1 MEELRFINKVWISP
15 KEKAAERVLK
25 TCCWVYLF
33 LDMILM
39 LMEGIRPRSVLSGA
53 AVFFAVFFI
62 RSNVKRRGHYTE
74 TECRIRFEEK
84 RIQWDYPGIDLD
96 DGKGMV
102 SLQYDIDGNKIKNIS
117 VSHELRSIRLECS
130 PLLSYG
136 RKGVIKTIDYKKGN
150 RSCVLI
156 LYYDDMARMQE
167 LINKYIHV
175 RMQTVD

>member
-74 TECRIRFEEK
+74 TECQIRFEEK
-84 RIQWDYPGIDLD
+84 RIQWDYPGIDLG
-96 DGKGMV
+96 DGRGTV
-102 SLQYDIDGNKIKNIS
+102 SLGYDIAAHKIKNIS
-117 VSHELRSIRLECS
+117 LSHEMRSIRLECS
-130 PLLSYG
+130 PLIYYDY
-136 RKGVIKTIDYKKGN
+136 KGMVKTIDYEKKDK
-150 RSCVLI
+150 SCVLI
-156 LYYDDMARMQE
+156 LYHDNVSRIRDLLNQYT
-167 LINKYIHV
+167 HV
-175 RMQTVD
+175 KIQAID